1 MIKILVI
8 STDGYDGWT
17 SSFEDFYQVS
27 EFTPKAIATLL
38 YDDIPAD
45 EIPELLEEMAVSVN
59 DNTIIINSEEQG
71 ITVVRMN

>member
-17 SSFEDFYQVS
+17 SSYEAFYQVS

-45 EIPELLEEMAVSVN
+45 EIPELLEGMAVSVN

-71 ITVVRMN
+71 ITAVRMN